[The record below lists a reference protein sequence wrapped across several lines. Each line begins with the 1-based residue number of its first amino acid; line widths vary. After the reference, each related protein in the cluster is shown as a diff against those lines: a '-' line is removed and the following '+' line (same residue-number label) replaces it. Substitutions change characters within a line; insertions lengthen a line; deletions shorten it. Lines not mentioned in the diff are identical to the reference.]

1 MGEAAPVEIL
11 RPLLLLWMLVLALY
25 PLARKLAGDIGWAG
39 ILLTI
44 FVFGFYFEQN
54 YFVIVVSL
62 VAAVL
67 LILLGSCMVMK
78 RRFQVSYLSWTLTL
92 MSVAL
97 LAVQSTILFSR
108 LNSIPRAYYDAM
120 AARTESLAVPLQEP
134 ASGIKPDIYYIVVDN
149 YPGKDVLKDFL
160 GYDNSAFLNN
170 LKDLGFVV
178 PEEVL
183 SNYPRTALSISS
195 TLDMQYWESIAPDME
210 NVTYWWPTRP
220 VLEHSRVRASLEAIG
235 YQSVSVASDWQLTNN
250 ATTDQYLK
258 PFPVIL
264 TQYEDLIV
272 TSTAL
277 RILHSPF
284 QEIAPVRNNDTHRR
298 FFAYEMEILKQLP
311 KMQGPKFIFVHI
323 LPPHPP
329 FVFHAD
335 GSPIDS
341 DAVFRFG
348 HPVGISKEQ
357 YREHYIEHVEY
368 VNGELKSV
376 LKTILEKS
384 TTPPIII
391 LQADHGSATSI
402 SFDSVEVG
410 CLKERF
416 SALGAYYL
424 PGKQPGVIPQDMTA
438 VNLFRIVLNEYFGAD
453 LSLLEN
459 HQYFTKGNYLFAG
472 MQEVSER
479 VQNGCR
485 STPATK

>member
-1 MGEAAPVEIL
+1 MGEASPGEIL
-11 RPLLLLWMLVLALY
+11 RPLLLLWLLVLALY
-25 PLARKLAGDIGWAG
+25 PLARKLAGDVAWAG

-62 VAAVL
+62 VAAML
-67 LILLGSCMVMK
+67 LILLGYCIIMR
-78 RRFQVSYLSWTLTL
+78 RRFQISHLSWSLTL

-97 LAVQSTILFSR
+97 LAVQSIILLSR
-108 LNSIPRAYYDAM
+108 LNSIPHAYYDAM
-120 AARTESLAVPLQEP
+120 TARRHSLAVPLQEP
-134 ASGIKPDIYYIVVDN
+134 AFGLKPDIYYIVLDN
-149 YPGKDVLKDFL
+149 YPGQDVLEDFF
-160 GYDNSAFLNN
+160 GYDNSAFLND
-170 LKDLGFVV
+170 LKDLGFIV
-178 PEEVL
+178 PDDVL

-220 VLEHSRVRASLEAIG
+220 VLEQSRVRASLEAIG

-250 ATTDQYLK
+250 VTTDQYLK

-277 RILHSPF
+277 RILHRPL
-284 QEIAPVRNNDTHRR
+284 QDIAPVRNNATHRR
-298 FFAYEMEILKQLP
+298 FFSYAMETLKQLP
-311 KMQGPKFIFVHI
+311 ATPGPKFVFVHI

-329 FVFHAD
+329 FVFNAD

-348 HPVGISKEQ
+348 HPVGFSEEQ
-357 YREHYIEHVEY
+357 YRAHFIAHVEY
-368 VNGELKSV
+368 VNGELKSAFE
-376 LKTILEKS
+376 TILEKS

-402 SFDSVEVG
+402 SFDSVDVG

-424 PGKQPGVIPQDMTA
+424 PGKEPGLIPQDMTA
-438 VNLFRIVLNEYFGAD
+438 VNIFRIVLNEYFGAD

-459 HQYFTKGNYLFAG
+459 YQYFTKGNYLFAG
-472 MQEVSER
+472 MQEVTGR
-479 VQNGCR
+479 VQRGC
-485 STPATK
+485 SVPGKE